1 MRHWGSINYYVD
13 EKITKFATLL
23 KKVYQYH
30 ICTLWSDWGH
40 DYQLF
45 TEENKIMR
53 YYYVHHIRRAHVIG
67 TMYWYPNL
75 TSYYT
80 ISFFKCYVAVII
92 VMWNTLFHNTNMMFC
107 VSDWMSFFTT
117 LYVDY
122 LDFHGI
128 ILLINL
134 KVDTCSPAHNN
145 WKFLW
150 YQAL

>member
-1 MRHWGSINYYVD
+1 MRVNSHID
-13 EKITKFATLL
+13 KKKTKFATLL

-40 DYQLF
+40 DYQF
-45 TEENKIMR
+45 TEEMR
-53 YYYVHHIRRAHVIG
+53 HYY
-67 TMYWYPNL
+67 MYTTL
-75 TSYYT
+75 GELMSLVLCTGIHKKGSIQKFDQLST

-92 VMWNTLFHNTNMMFC
+92 VMWNSLFHNTNVMFC
-107 VSDWMSFFTT
+107 VSDWMSFFTP

-134 KVDTCSPAHNN
+134 EVDTCSPAHNN

>member
-1 MRHWGSINYYVD
+1 MPPFWKRCTSIISVHSGQTEVMITNVQKKWGIIIYTTSGKLMSLVLCTGMQKKGSIQ
-13 EKITKFATLL
+13 KFDQLL
-23 KKVYQYH
+23 
-30 ICTLWSDWGH
+30 
-40 DYQLF
+40 
-45 TEENKIMR
+45 
-53 YYYVHHIRRAHVIG
+53 
-67 TMYWYPNL
+67 
-75 TSYYT
+75 T

-134 KVDTCSPAHNN
+134 EVDTCSPAHNN